1 MRYAC
6 FAIVFAL
13 GLAPGLSFAAGQ
25 GLSRCS
31 FTKTGEQYTG
41 GCGTLEDET
50 PVLTMA
56 PAKAIASGAWR
67 EDAHAT
73 AVWAGEMTTADDPHS
88 PIELEIYAGGR
99 GILRSNFVWYPV
111 SNFSASP
118 TLSFDIDA
126 SHEIAPGP
134 LDEKILQ
141 RAAAILSTTAAWN
154 RADNRRCP
162 ADATTWSIYCAMEKA
177 TVEVTGAFHHRRPAQ
192 EAVRVIVDERSSG
205 RNYGHRLM
213 GYNNDPTTTLADV
226 QSLFQEALTGMKD
239 PAWLEKHGFS
249 IFKD

>member
-1 MRYAC
+1 MRLAYL
-6 FAIVFAL
+6 IIFAL
-13 GLAPGLSFAAGQ
+13 GSMPGVSSAAAQPLSH
-25 GLSRCS
+25 CS
-31 FTKTGEQYTG
+31 FSATGQQSKG

-50 PVLTMA
+50 PVMTLA
-56 PAKAIASGAWR
+56 PAKAITSGIWR
-67 EDAHAT
+67 EDAHPT
-73 AVWAGEMTTADDPHS
+73 AVWAGEMTTEDDPHS
-88 PIELEIYAGGR
+88 PIELEIYAGGS

-126 SHEIAPGP
+126 SREIAPGP

-141 RAAAILSTTAAWN
+141 RAAAILSTTAVWN
-154 RADNRRCP
+154 RMDNRKCP
-162 ADATTWSIYCAMEKA
+162 VDAKTWSIYCAMEKA
-177 TVEVTGAFHHRRPAQ
+177 TMEVTGAFHHRRPAQ
-192 EAVRVIVDERSSG
+192 EVVRVIVDQRSAG
-205 RNYGHRLM
+205 RNYDHRLM
-213 GYNNDPTTTLADV
+213 RYNNDPTTTLADV